1 MNEREIATI
10 LLYERANK
18 ILEYEG
24 LHPRDVVEIT
34 KDFLCKK
41 GCKNRSDY
49 ELMIRYLFA
58 NDGYTRAL
66 LLSIWWKGKGVKLWF
81 ISSLMERN

>member
-10 LLYERANK
+10 LLYEGANK
-18 ILEYEG
+18 VLNFET
-24 LHPRDVVEIT
+24 LHPRDVVEII

-58 NDGYTRAL
+58 NDGYNKNI
-66 LLSIWWKGKGVKLWF
+66 LLSL
-81 ISSLMERN
+81 

>member
-1 MNEREIATI
+1 MSDKEIANY
-10 LLYERANK
+10 LLYKSANK

-49 ELMIRYLFA
+49 ELIIRYLFA
-58 NDGYTRAL
+58 NDGYNKNI
-66 LLSIWWKGKGVKLWF
+66 LLSL
-81 ISSLMERN
+81 

>member
-1 MNEREIATI
+1 MSDREIANY
-10 LLYERANK
+10 LLYKRANK

-24 LHPRDVVEIT
+24 LHPRDVIEIT

-41 GCKNRSDY
+41 GCKNRSAY

-58 NDGYTRAL
+58 NDGYNRAL
-66 LLSIWWKGKGVKLWF
+66 LLSI
-81 ISSLMERN
+81 

>member
-1 MNEREIATI
+1 MSDREIATI
-10 LLYERANK
+10 LLYEGANK

-34 KDFLCKK
+34 KDFLCDK
-41 GCKNRSDY
+41 GCKSRSDY

-58 NDGYTRAL
+58 NDGYNKNI
-66 LLSIWWKGKGVKLWF
+66 LLSI
-81 ISSLMERN
+81 

>member
-1 MNEREIATI
+1 MSDREIATI
-10 LLYERANK
+10 LLYKGANK

-24 LHPRDVVEIT
+24 LHPRDVVEII

-49 ELMIRYLFA
+49 ELMIGYLFA
-58 NDGYTRAL
+58 NDGYNRAL
-66 LLSIWWKGKGVKLWF
+66 LLSI
-81 ISSLMERN
+81 

>member
-1 MNEREIATI
+1 MSDKEIATI
-10 LLYERANK
+10 LLYKRANK

-58 NDGYTRAL
+58 NDGYNKNI
-66 LLSIWWKGKGVKLWF
+66 LLSL
-81 ISSLMERN
+81 

>member
-1 MNEREIATI
+1 MSDIEIANY
-10 LLYERANK
+10 LLYKRANK
-18 ILEYEG
+18 ILEYKG

-58 NDGYTRAL
+58 NDGYNRAL
-66 LLSIWWKGKGVKLWF
+66 LLSI
-81 ISSLMERN
+81 

>member
-1 MNEREIATI
+1 MNEKEIANY
-10 LLYERANK
+10 LLYKRANK

-58 NDGYTRAL
+58 NDGYNRAL
-66 LLSIWWKGKGVKLWF
+66 LLSI
-81 ISSLMERN
+81 

>member
-1 MNEREIATI
+1 MSDREIATI
-10 LLYERANK
+10 LLYEGANK
-18 ILEYEG
+18 VLNFET

-58 NDGYTRAL
+58 NDGYNRVL
-66 LLSIWWKGKGVKLWF
+66 LLSI
-81 ISSLMERN
+81 